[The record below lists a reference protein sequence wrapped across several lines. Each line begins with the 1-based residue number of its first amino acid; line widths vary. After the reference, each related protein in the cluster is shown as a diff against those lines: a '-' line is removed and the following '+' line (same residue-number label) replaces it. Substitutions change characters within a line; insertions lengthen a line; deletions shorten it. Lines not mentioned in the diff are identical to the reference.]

1 MFKVRI
7 VSSQWSCLHGRDF
20 SISAESGVHL
30 ENGWVPVQMWGPFT
44 FTYSEP
50 RSENQSV

>member
-1 MFKVRI
+1 MFRVRI

-30 ENGWVPVQMWGPFT
+30 EDGWLPVQVWGPFT
-44 FTYSEP
+44 FTYSELG
-50 RSENQSV
+50 SNKQSV